1 MHKSVQVHFSAQII
15 DNVFTL
21 CYNTYGDAMNEDI
34 VVTDVKRVI
43 FVGKNEYTEKE
54 LHFTGELM
62 SNELILHLSGKG
74 TVRFNGKLLKCTE
87 NTVRFLPKGKNEEY
101 TVYEEEKEECIDIFF
116 NTERPIS
123 DEAFVLS
130 FKNNSRLKPLFKRIF
145 ATWVAKDDGYRFEC
159 IGLLYE
165 IFAEM
170 QKKRYTCKE
179 QSDAIQPALKY
190 IEENFLARRI
200 SVEELAQICGI
211 SDSYLKKLFVK
222 RFSVPPSK
230 YIIQLKI
237 NYACD
242 LLLSKRYTITHVAEL
257 CGYADIHFFYRQFKQ
272 YMGITPTEFQSKYVS
287 SK

>member
-1 MHKSVQVHFSAQII
+1 
-15 DNVFTL
+15 
-21 CYNTYGDAMNEDI
+21 MNEDI
-34 VVTDVKRVI
+34 VITDLKRVI
-43 FVGKNEYTEKE
+43 FVGRNEYTEKE

-62 SNELILHLSGKG
+62 SNELILHLSGNG
-74 TVRFNGKLLKCTE
+74 MVRFNGKLLKCAE

-101 TVYEEEKEECIDIFF
+101 TVYDEEKGECIDIFF

-145 ATWVAKDDGYRFEC
+145 AAWVAKDDGYRFEC

-170 QKKRYTCKE
+170 QKKRYASRE
-179 QSDAIQPALKY
+179 QSDVIQPALKY

-257 CGYADIHFFYRQFKQ
+257 CGYTDIHFFYRQFKQ
-272 YMGITPTEFQSKYVS
+272 YMGITPTGFQSKYVS